1 MANDP
6 NRDLLPVKEDNFSV
20 GKGLHE
26 RIDHQIIVKLSRC
39 ELEDRFLRLVDEKT
53 DLKKLVNCQEEKIK
67 RLGTKLLRLISEKK
81 SRRKNLDLSKETE
94 ELNLRI
100 IELEHENY
108 TLRDRNTVL
117 KQQLANHTR
126 HIVTHPSLL
135 RSNHTSPIMS
145 VRQSATNQNEI
156 IYESEMK
163 NSATEAQL
171 ENAQLH
177 IKELNEEIKSLH
189 CKIDFLQ
196 QDIERNSLDS
206 RKTKVTENIEL
217 IRLQRSLKQQSIQI
231 AALQAQVKSAK
242 INQRML
248 KEELGKAHSDND
260 EAVNLISLK
269 QNEILGLCAKL
280 EEKNLNR
287 LEEHELRERIHDLE
301 RERNTLKER
310 SEFLM
315 KTIGIK
321 SEEAEKANTLQ
332 RLLAE
337 EKLRKEKL
345 EAAYRET
352 KFQLKKLQGL
362 IFRYCNFVL
371 VCTRREKPQVT
382 SKLDLK
388 TESKQT
394 EIVKG
399 TDKSSNSSEN
409 AGVKKNGLPFVLD
422 SSPFLPEGNSECD
435 DVCPGVT
442 TTFSDSRILQE
453 KFSEE
458 KMKLQREMDY
468 LREML
473 RSQTARCEAQQNQI
487 NRLMYELK
495 LNEEKCDFLL
505 QRERAAFS
513 TTNLHHR
520 NNGANENPSLLTK
533 ELDSLKI
540 PENEM
545 MLSNSGGTFSSLV
558 NSDSFKIN
566 SGHPVEKASVTK
578 KGSEFDSK
586 KRFIDQ
592 VFLESS
598 EEEELSDG
606 KADKTTLMKKASD
619 IAFPTSDWLFMFSF
633 ILETL
638 ESEKVISD
646 GNSELFRKERKSENI
661 KKMTVISGNTENKR
675 KTSAESL
682 VLKKDSV
689 SQAKEKSQ
697 EMREESSVASTRSI
711 NHGFR
716 LGETGDTIQIG
727 IMWLRIDTTKLL
739 WMNENIKL
747 LFVDFSFLGMKGE
760 DTETPTSLR
769 KPETPDEKCEF
780 NFYKNIDMTE
790 DRKKTLNSLLDK
802 PDMDLIVFKVVTDPE
817 RSYDDLECED
827 IGILSPCERRLVRKL
842 NNREWCGT
850 NFGVNSMR
858 SKQCREI
865 KWTPKKS
872 GKSGEL
878 QGQTL
883 GIKNKLI
890 TGVTLN
896 GGGGSERCD
905 DCSFPLEIK
914 RSKCCGVTFAS
925 KPNSSSP
932 FVLLNGF
939 GSTDSYYSSKED
951 LSDDSKSISPTRMKD
966 ESDEDDNKKEN
977 ESDDCADEYVQKLKH
992 ILDEIENLLK
1002 WKPNQDCKEGNLT
1015 SVGTTGTKE
1024 KIDKMAIPIL
1034 EQISKELCQQGN
1046 ASDIISKKV
1055 TKQKKC
1061 YKGSKS
1067 VSTKSGKNGQGSRD
1081 EGNRQGRNT
1090 PNSTPDKLQTGLW
1103 SSTTVGAEFNLTIL
1117 PSMMLKVSL
1126 KSFKKHSLLNKKWFL
1141 QGLTLSGTGGPLM
1154 LAAVCPQQMKIA
1166 SFLGERHYSLH

>member
-20 GKGLHE
+20 GKGLNE

-352 KFQLKKLQGL
+352 KFQLKKLQ
-362 IFRYCNFVL
+362 
-371 VCTRREKPQVT
+371 
-382 SKLDLK
+382 
-388 TESKQT
+388 TESKLT
-394 EIVKG
+394 ENVKG
-399 TDKSSNSSEN
+399 TDKSSNSSEH
-409 AGVKKNGLPFVLD
+409 AGDLHMSPSNECVKKNGLPFVLD
-422 SSPFLPEGNSECD
+422 SSPFLPEGNSEFD

-505 QRERAAFS
+505 QR
-513 TTNLHHR
+513 
-520 NNGANENPSLLTK
+520 
-533 ELDSLKI
+533 
-540 PENEM
+540 ENEM

-619 IAFPTSDWLFMFSF
+619 RAFPTSDWLFMFITFTTTMPRQVMQYRLLRFF
-633 ILETL
+633 IVIFQLETL

-646 GNSELFRKERKSENI
+646 GNAELFRKERKSENI
-661 KKMTVISGNTENKR
+661 KTMTVISGNTENKR
-675 KTSAESL
+675 NTSAESL

-689 SQAKEKSQ
+689 SQANEKSQ

-827 IGILSPCERRLVRKL
+827 IGVAIVTVKQFLTNYNKGPITVPVHNMNNYREVIGKL
-842 NNREWCGT
+842 A
-850 NFGVNSMR
+850 
-858 SKQCREI
+858 I
-865 KWTPKKS
+865 
-872 GKSGEL
+872 
-878 QGQTL
+878 
-883 GIKNKLI
+883 
-890 TGVTLN
+890 
-896 GGGGSERCD
+896 
-905 DCSFPLEIK
+905 
-914 RSKCCGVTFAS
+914 
-925 KPNSSSP
+925 
-932 FVLLNGF
+932 
-939 GSTDSYYSSKED
+939 
-951 LSDDSKSISPTRMKD
+951 SISTTT
-966 ESDEDDNKKEN
+966 
-977 ESDDCADEYVQKLKH
+977 
-992 ILDEIENLLK
+992 
-1002 WKPNQDCKEGNLT
+1002 T
-1015 SVGTTGTKE
+1015 SS
-1024 KIDKMAIPIL
+1024 I
-1034 EQISKELCQQGN
+1034 
-1046 ASDIISKKV
+1046 
-1055 TKQKKC
+1055 
-1061 YKGSKS
+1061 
-1067 VSTKSGKNGQGSRD
+1067 
-1081 EGNRQGRNT
+1081 
-1090 PNSTPDKLQTGLW
+1090 
-1103 SSTTVGAEFNLTIL
+1103 
-1117 PSMMLKVSL
+1117 
-1126 KSFKKHSLLNKKWFL
+1126 
-1141 QGLTLSGTGGPLM
+1141 
-1154 LAAVCPQQMKIA
+1154 
-1166 SFLGERHYSLH
+1166 